1 VADDKLPVEK
11 EIIIA
16 TEPVSTNQKSLG
28 RPMIMLLVLIGA
40 AIAGIAIMMAV
51 LSN

>member
-1 VADDKLPVEK
+1 MADEKLTVEK
-11 EIIIA
+11 EIIVA
-16 TEPVSTNQKSLG
+16 TESVPASQKSLG